1 MRWNYERE
9 METDIPMSA
18 WLQQVL
24 RQQDHIELALGT
36 AQGDTMTNINGH
48 CSPTAG
54 IVYVDD
60 KRKKEHGHA
69 ACPGT
74 VYRWSKYASG
84 FVNNSKEVPCSCT
97 CHSKKETR

>member
-1 MRWNYERE
+1 MK
-9 METDIPMSA
+9 
-18 WLQQVL
+18 
-24 RQQDHIELALGT
+24 
-36 AQGDTMTNINGH
+36 NINGH

-74 VYRWSKYASG
+74 VYQWSKYASG
-84 FVNNSKEVPCSCT
+84 FVNNHKEVPCSCP
-97 CHSKKETR
+97 CHANRFYVKETR